1 MTINSINQACDQSS
15 CHFPECRC
23 TGKSISKNRANAS
36 HKYRQGMRQ
45 LLIDRIEAVA
55 KERKLNKS
63 AVANQIGVS
72 GAQYSRIIHNNG
84 DKTTIDSLL
93 LYLERLGV
101 HMHISFDAMDLNS
114 HQCTTQCNPQSQQQQ
129 QRVG

>member
-1 MTINSINQACDQSS
+1 MTINQPCDQKR

-23 TGKSISKNRANAS
+23 TGKSISKSRANAS
-36 HKYRQGMRQ
+36 HKYRLGMRQ

-101 HMHISFDAMDLNS
+101 HILISFDAMDLNNP
-114 HQCTTQCNPQSQQQQ
+114 QCNPQCNPQSQQQQ
-129 QRVG
+129 RVG